1 MRSKSNLPCIF
12 QKLTILLIFTELSE
26 PTMNFNQLK
35 YIVAVERHR
44 NFSRAAD
51 ECEIAQST
59 LSKEIQRL
67 EKEFGI
73 MIFDRSRIPVTPTM
87 KGADLIDQ
95 ARIIL
100 EAQKVFIGIAGKMN
114 NRPEGN
120 FRLGILPMVA
130 PYLLPLFIS
139 PLSKKYPELHIQL
152 EELSEKEMITFFEN
166 GHLDGAV
173 TLAPFGKEG
182 FYEDPIFEEKFVLYM
197 NLRHPLASRE
207 KIQWADIPIEDLILH
222 KEFRDYFLSNK
233 REAARHPLLN
243 KINNIN
249 YQSGSL
255 ETIRKIIDRNGGLT
269 LLPELACLY
278 MGERRIKMVKPITN
292 PEVSRTIILV
302 TPRGFEK
309 NRITKV
315 IKKEILNNLP
325 LKNAGR

>member
-1 MRSKSNLPCIF
+1 
-12 QKLTILLIFTELSE
+12 
-26 PTMNFNQLK
+26 MNFNQLK

-73 MIFDRSRIPVTPTM
+73 MIFDRSRFPITPTM
-87 KGADLIDQ
+87 KGADLIEQ
-95 ARIIL
+95 AKNIL
-100 EAQKVFIGIAGKMN
+100 EEQKVFIEIAGKMN

-120 FRLGILPMVA
+120 FRLGILPMLA

-139 PLSKKYPELHIQL
+139 PLSKQYPELHIRL
-152 EELSEKEMITFFEN
+152 EELSPKEMISFFEN
-166 GHLDGAV
+166 GHLDGAI
-173 TLAPFGKEG
+173 TLAPFGKDG
-182 FYEDPIFEEKFVLYM
+182 YYEDPIFEEKFVLYL
-197 NLRHPLASRE
+197 NLHHPLASRK
-207 KIQWADIPIEDLILH
+207 KIRWTDIPIAELILH
-222 KEFRDYFLSNK
+222 KEFRDYFLSSE
-233 REAARHPLLN
+233 REAEQHPLVD

-278 MGERRIKMVKPITN
+278 MGDRRIKMVRPITH
-292 PEVSRTIILV
+292 PAVSRTIILV

-315 IKKEILNNLP
+315 IKQEILNNLP
-325 LKNAGR
+325 LKKVRG